1 MTQLEKSDG
10 PPDVFEIDEMMRTA
24 RSLWHFVKKVEEH
37 DFFDAKSDML
47 LFEGSFVAIP
57 VLRAFVMELALKAL
71 LYRGGHTK
79 LEKTHDLGYL
89 YKKLN
94 KELRDCIENRTPSP
108 YPHEL
113 AEALGYDMFPDCMPV
128 DKLLDYHKDAFV
140 EWRYLYEK
148 QDGEKRGNQSFHHG
162 ALDGVLNAILSVY
175 DENYG
180 RCQR

>member
-1 MTQLEKSDG
+1 MPQFEKSDG
-10 PPDVFEIDEMMRTA
+10 PTDVFEIDEMMRTA
-24 RSLWHFVKKVEEH
+24 RSLWHFVKKVEER

-79 LEKTHDLGYL
+79 IEKTHDLGYL
-89 YKKLN
+89 YEKLS
-94 KELRDCIENRTPSP
+94 KELRDCIENRTPIP
-108 YPHEL
+108 YPREL
-113 AEALGYDMFPDCMPV
+113 AETLGYDMSPDCMPV

-140 EWRYLYEK
+140 EWRYLYENR
-148 QDGEKRGNQSFHHG
+148 DGEKRGNQSFHDG
-162 ALDGVLNAILSVY
+162 ALDRVLNAILSVY

-180 RCQR
+180 GCR